1 MLRRLFDL
9 GQDLGFSAF
18 QNDLAVSLYDQLGQG
33 YNSAEGEVALVT
45 RMAKAANGKSYGPIT
60 IHADKIHGKRSYVE
74 FNHRDKPVTKELGD
88 LALIGIITNGTERLF
103 SRITIVQNKKATKAS
118 WSVDEEQLFLLK
130 NFPSFSGNK
139 GLFPHP
145 GKIQFRNQS
154 NCLGSYGLLHE
165 PGEMIFLSAS
175 HVAELQRGKKSLAMA
190 DISVLS
196 DRNGHNGN
204 GHHLGFPFAFFDHPF
219 AFEEFFH
226 FFEKYFHR
234 FPFGPFMGLG
244 YSFGFLD
251 NVLFSRDLSELI
263 RHWLQISVGEPTFAF
278 GQVLN
283 QHVDDLLYRLLQR
296 IGVGGIFEP
305 TGRQQDNFGQVDN
318 DFSVMAAHLDI
329 GKG

>member
-1 MLRRLFDL
+1 MLQRLIDL
-9 GQDLGFSAF
+9 SQDLGFSAF

-45 RMAKAANGKSYGPIT
+45 RMAKTANGTSYGPLT

-74 FNHRDKPVTKELGD
+74 FKHRDKPVTKELGD

-139 GLFPHP
+139 GLFPYP
-145 GKIQFRNQS
+145 GQIQFRNQS
-154 NCLGSYGLLHE
+154 NCLGSYGLFHE

-175 HVAELQRGKKSLAMA
+175 HVAELQRGKKSLTMA

-196 DRNGHNGN
+196 GRNGHNGN
-204 GHHLGFPFAFFDHPF
+204 GLHLGFPFAFFHHPIVI
-219 AFEEFFH
+219 EEFLH
-226 FFEKYFHR
+226 FFERFFHR
-234 FPFGPFMGLG
+234 FPLSPKDLG

-251 NVLFSRDLSELI
+251 NVLFSRDLFELI
-263 RHWLQISVGEPTFAF
+263 RHWTQISVGEPTFAF

-283 QHVDDLLYRLLQR
+283 QHVDDLLYRLLQQ
-296 IGVGGIFEP
+296 IGIGGMFEP
-305 TGRQQDNFGQVDN
+305 TGRQQDNVGEFDN
-318 DFSVMAAHLDI
+318 DFSVMAVHLDI